1 MKDLSKSSG
10 ANLQTHKTQSTAEQ
24 TMERLIFSLSE
35 LENLGQTLISGHTN
49 FNHSSKTYLR
59 ITLGTL
65 QIRRGA
71 ILRYHSTQQNL
82 DVVAVTPDEVFPPI
96 PVEPDELTALLQHA
110 FIENDAPPD
119 PLKPFFDR
127 SPKLAEVIDIH
138 LWVPLK
144 IQDEFLGMIGL
155 GKFLARDTLEAWEK
169 ELLTTLAHQIS
180 IAIAYSQMVEG
191 IQSEKFRL
199 FMLAESAPQICQ
211 LLQPEEAAEQVVHQ
225 AVSLL
230 DANAGALMLTN
241 TDQQELE
248 MHYAF
253 PETLLEPTAEPDS
266 GNGRRIPY
274 GEETSNKMES
284 EYTEANVEP
293 ETDLTNRKEN
303 LKTSVDMLKSV
314 VTEGLP
320 GHCLPESDTLFGGR
334 NLMAVPIPGR
344 DGDILGILVVGDKEE
359 RGGRITAFT
368 DEDVIL
374 LDSFAKQAGVAIEN
388 AHLHQEALEARQLQ
402 AEMEEARKIQ
412 ENLIPDMLPDIPGYE
427 VAGHYEPRGPVG
439 GDYYDC
445 IALPTGRWGLA
456 IADVSG
462 KGMQAALL
470 MATLRAGLISEL
482 SRVKNIA
489 LENVEQDASTQ
500 GPLYAEIADMAMTL
514 NSLLYAS
521 GTEEKYATFFY
532 SHLNPETDI
541 LTTLNAGHNP
551 PLLVR
556 KDGTYKWLGEEV
568 GGIPLGMFPNDMVS
582 SIAEYEAEHV
592 ELMSGDVVVYYTDG
606 VTETVNV
613 EDDYYDEERL
623 VEASIAC
630 KDEDADGIRA
640 ALHKAVMDFQGEADQ
655 FDDLTLLILR
665 KK

>member
-1 MKDLSKSSG
+1 MKDSSEPILESG
-10 ANLQTHKTQSTAEQ
+10 LQQAQGTQNTAEQ

-35 LENLGQTLISGHTN
+35 LEHLGQTLISGYGN

-65 QIRRGA
+65 QVTRGV
-71 ILRYHSTQQNL
+71 ILRYHPTGQNL
-82 DVVAVTPDEVFPPI
+82 DVVASTPEQVFPSIPI
-96 PVEPDELTALLQHA
+96 EPEEVDNLLQHS
-110 FIENDAPPD
+110 FIENSSTPPAA
-119 PLKPFFDR
+119 LQEFFAR
-127 SPKLAEVIDIH
+127 SAQLVEAVDLR
-138 LWVPLK
+138 LWIPLK
-144 IQDEFLGMIGL
+144 IQDEFLGLIGL
-155 GKFLARDTLEAWEK
+155 GRFLGRETLEAWEK

-211 LLQPEEAAEQVVHQ
+211 LLKPEDAAEQVVLQ
-225 AVSLL
+225 AVSFL
-230 DANAGALMLTN
+230 DANAGALMLIRPE
-241 TDQQELE
+241 QQELE
-248 MHYAF
+248 LGYAF
-253 PETLLEPTAEPDS
+253 PDTLVESAHQ
-266 GNGRRIPY
+266 NGGSLIIPC
-274 GEETSNKMES
+274 
-284 EYTEANVEP
+284 VEDTP
-293 ETDLTNRKEN
+293 VSQEV
-303 LKTSVDMLKSV
+303 TSVDMLKSV
-314 VTEGLP
+314 VNEGIP
-320 GHCLPESDTLFGGR
+320 GHCLPESDTLFGGK
-334 NLMAVPIPGR
+334 NLMAVPILGR
-344 DGDILGILVVGDKEE
+344 DGDILGVLIVGDKEE
-359 RGGRITAFT
+359 RGGRIAPFN
-368 DEDVIL
+368 DEDAVL

-412 ENLIPDMLPDIPGYE
+412 VNLIPDNLPDIPGYE
-427 VAGHYEPRGPVG
+427 VAGHYEPRGAVG

-445 IALPTGRWGLA
+445 ISLPTGRWGLA

-482 SRVKNIA
+482 SRVGNSASGDTEKEVSPA
-489 LENVEQDASTQ
+489 TMYLELTE
-500 GPLYAEIADMAMTL
+500 MAMTL

-532 SHLNPETDI
+532 SHLNPETDV

-556 KDGTYKWLGEEV
+556 KDGTCKWLGEEV

-582 SIAEYEAEHV
+582 SIAEYEAEHI
-592 ELMSGDVVVYYTDG
+592 ELVSGDVVVYYTDG

-613 EDDYYDEERL
+613 EDEYYDEDRL
-623 VEASIAC
+623 LEVSKSC
-630 KDEDADGIRA
+630 KDDSADAIREH
-640 ALHKAVMDFQGEADQ
+640 LHEAVVKFQGEADQ
-655 FDDLTLLILR
+655 FDDLTLLIL
-665 KK
+665 KKK

>member
-1 MKDLSKSSG
+1 MKDPSKSTLEGS
-10 ANLQTHKTQSTAEQ
+10 LPTHKKQNTAEQ

-35 LENLGQTLISGHTN
+35 LEHLGQTLISGHTN

-65 QIRRGA
+65 QITQGA
-71 ILRYHSTQQNL
+71 ILRYHSTRDNL
-82 DVVAVTPDEVFPPI
+82 EVVASSPDEIFPPI
-96 PVEPDELTALLQHA
+96 TVEPSEIENLLQHS
-110 FIENDAPPD
+110 FIESSDLPES
-119 PLKPFFDR
+119 LEQFFARNAKFVDT
-127 SPKLAEVIDIH
+127 VDIR

-155 GKFLARDTLEAWEK
+155 GTFFGREALEAWEK
-169 ELLTTLAHQIS
+169 ELLTTLANQIS

-191 IQSEKFRL
+191 VQSEKFRL

-211 LLQPEEAAEQVVHQ
+211 LLQPEAAAEQVVHQ

-230 DANAGALMLTN
+230 DANAGALMLT
-241 TDQQELE
+241 DSDRQELE
-248 MHYAF
+248 MHFTF
-253 PETLLEPTAEPDS
+253 PDTLIENTTDHS
-266 GNGRRIPY
+266 GSSGFIIPY
-274 GEETSNKMES
+274 GEKSPVSS
-284 EYTEANVEP
+284 EA
-293 ETDLTNRKEN
+293 
-303 LKTSVDMLKSV
+303 TSVDMLKSV
-314 VTEGLP
+314 VNEGMP
-320 GHCLPESDTLFGGR
+320 GHCPPKSDTLFGGK

-344 DGDILGILVVGDKEE
+344 DGDILGVLVIGDKEE
-359 RGGRITAFT
+359 RGGQIAPFN

-374 LDSFAKQAGVAIEN
+374 LDSFAKQGGVAIEN

-412 ENLIPDMLPDIPGYE
+412 VNLIPDTLPDIPGYQI
-427 VAGHYEPRGPVG
+427 AGHYEPRGPVG

-445 IALPTGRWGLA
+445 IALPTGYWGLA

-482 SRVKNIA
+482 SRRNGTEVPVA
-489 LENVEQDASTQ
+489 EQDDLSAAA
-500 GPLYAEIADMAMTL
+500 LYAELTQMALIL

-551 PLLVR
+551 PLLIR
-556 KDGTYKWLGEEV
+556 KDGTCKWLGEDV

-592 ELMSGDVVVYYTDG
+592 QLVSGDVVVYYTDG
-606 VTETVNV
+606 VTETENV
-613 EDDYYDEERL
+613 DDEYYEEDRL
-623 VEASIAC
+623 VEDSKAC
-630 KDEDADGIRA
+630 RGSDAEGILKY
-640 ALHKAVMDFQGEADQ
+640 LHDAVMEFQGEADQ

-665 KK
+665 KQ

>member
-1 MKDLSKSSG
+1 MKDPSKPLGDS
-10 ANLQTHKTQSTAEQ
+10 LQTHKTQSTAEQ

-35 LENLGQTLISGHTN
+35 LENLGQTLISGHSN

-65 QIRRGA
+65 HIRRGA
-71 ILRYHSTQQNL
+71 ILRYHPTGQNL
-82 DVVAVTPDEVFPPI
+82 DVVAATPDEAFSPI
-96 PVEPDELTALLQHA
+96 LVEPEELEALLKHS
-110 FIENDAPPD
+110 FIENTAPPD
-119 PLKPFFDR
+119 VLKPFFAR
-127 SPKLAEVIDIH
+127 STKLSETIDIR
-138 LWVPLK
+138 LWIPLK

-155 GKFLARDTLEAWEK
+155 GKLLARDSLETWEK

-211 LLQPEEAAEQVVHQ
+211 LLQPDEAAEQVVHQ

-230 DANAGALMLTN
+230 DANAGALMLTD
-241 TDQQELE
+241 TERQELE

-253 PETLLEPTAEPDS
+253 PESLLENAPVQNNE
-266 GNGRRIPY
+266 NGLIISY
-274 GEETSNKMES
+274 GEDAPISEET
-284 EYTEANVEP
+284 
-293 ETDLTNRKEN
+293 
-303 LKTSVDMLKSV
+303 TSVEVLKSV
-314 VTEGLP
+314 VKEGIP
-320 GHCLPESDTLFGGR
+320 GHCLPKFDTLFGGK
-334 NLMAVPIPGR
+334 NLMAVPILGR
-344 DGDILGILVVGDKEE
+344 DADILGVLVVGDKEE
-359 RGGRITAFT
+359 RGGRITPFT

-374 LDSFAKQAGVAIEN
+374 LDSFAKGAGVAIEN
-388 AHLHQEALEARQLQ
+388 AQLHQEALEARQLQ

-412 ENLIPDMLPDIPGYE
+412 ENLIPDTLPDIPGYE
-427 VAGHYEPRGPVG
+427 IAGHYEPRGPVG

-445 IALPTGRWGLA
+445 IALPTGHWGLA

-482 SRVKNIA
+482 SRA
-489 LENVEQDASTQ
+489 ENVKQDALDASA
-500 GPLYAEIADMAMTL
+500 LYAEITEMAMIL

-532 SHLNPETDI
+532 SHLDPETDT

-582 SIAEYEAEHV
+582 GIAEYEAEHV
-592 ELMSGDVVVYYTDG
+592 QLASGDVIVYYTDG

-613 EDDYYDEERL
+613 EDDYYEEERL
-623 VEASIAC
+623 VEASKAC
-630 KDEDADGIRA
+630 KDEGAEAIRA
-640 ALHKAVMDFQGEADQ
+640 YLHKAVMEFQGEADQ

-665 KK
+665 KQ

>member
-1 MKDLSKSSG
+1 MKDPSKPLEDS
-10 ANLQTHKTQSTAEQ
+10 LQTHKPQSTAEQ

-35 LENLGQTLISGHTN
+35 LEHLGQTLISGHSN

-71 ILRYHSTQQNL
+71 ILRYHPNGQNL
-82 DVVAVTPDEVFPPI
+82 DVVAATPDETFPPLL
-96 PVEPDELTALLQHA
+96 VEPDELEALLKHS
-110 FIENDAPPD
+110 FIENTAPPD
-119 PLKPFFDR
+119 VLKPFFAR
-127 SPKLAEVIDIH
+127 SAKLSEAIDIR

-155 GKFLARDTLEAWEK
+155 GKFFARDTLETWEK

-230 DANAGALMLTN
+230 DANAGALMLTD
-241 TDQQELE
+241 TERQELE
-248 MHYAF
+248 MHYMF
-253 PETLLEPTAEPDS
+253 PETLLENAPEQEQNNGNGLVISYSGDS
-266 GNGRRIPY
+266 GDTPIS
-274 GEETSNKMES
+274 EE
-284 EYTEANVEP
+284 A
-293 ETDLTNRKEN
+293 
-303 LKTSVDMLKSV
+303 TSVEVLKSV
-314 VTEGLP
+314 VKEGIP
-320 GHCLPESDTLFGGR
+320 GHCLPKFDTLFGGK
-334 NLMAVPIPGR
+334 NLMAVPILGR
-344 DGDILGILVVGDKEE
+344 DSDILGVLIVGDKEE
-359 RGGRITAFT
+359 RGGRITPFT

-374 LDSFAKQAGVAIEN
+374 LDSFAKGAGVAIEN
-388 AHLHQEALEARQLQ
+388 AQLHQEALEARQLQ

-412 ENLIPDMLPDIPGYE
+412 VNLIPETLPDIPGYE

-445 IALPTGRWGLA
+445 IDLPTGHWGLA

-482 SRVKNIA
+482 SRA
-489 LENVEQDASTQ
+489 ESTEQDTLDQTS
-500 GPLYAEIADMAMTL
+500 LYAEITKMAMTL

-551 PLLVR
+551 PLLVKR
-556 KDGTYKWLGEEV
+556 DGTYKWLGEDV
-568 GGIPLGMFPNDMVS
+568 GGIPLGMFPNDMVPD
-582 SIAEYEAEHV
+582 IAEYEAEHV
-592 ELMSGDVVVYYTDG
+592 QLASGDVVVYYTDG

-613 EDDYYDEERL
+613 EDDYYEEERL
-623 VEASIAC
+623 VEASKAC
-630 KDEDADGIRA
+630 KDEGAEGIRKY
-640 ALHKAVMDFQGEADQ
+640 LHNAVMEFQGEADQ

-665 KK
+665 KQ

>member
-1 MKDLSKSSG
+1 MKDLSEPILG
-10 ANLQTHKTQSTAEQ
+10 NDLQQAHGTQNTAEQ

-35 LENLGQTLISGHTN
+35 LEHLGQTLISGYGN

-65 QIRRGA
+65 QVTRGV
-71 ILRYHSTQQNL
+71 ILRYHPTGQNL
-82 DVVAVTPDEVFPPI
+82 DVVASTPEHVFAPI
-96 PVEPDELTALLQHA
+96 PIEPEQVANLLQHP
-110 FIENDAPPD
+110 FIESTAPPVG
-119 PLKPFFDR
+119 LEKFFTQ
-127 SPKLAEVIDIH
+127 SAELIETVDVR
-138 LWVPLK
+138 LWIPLK
-144 IQDEFLGMIGL
+144 IHDEFLGMIGL
-155 GKFLARDTLEAWEK
+155 GRFLGRETLEAWEK

-211 LLQPEEAAEQVVHQ
+211 LLKPEDAAEQVVLQ
-225 AVSLL
+225 AVSFL
-230 DANAGALMLTN
+230 DANAGALMLTRPE
-241 TDQQELE
+241 QQELE
-248 MHYAF
+248 LGYAF
-253 PETLLEPTAEPDS
+253 PDAAVESATAQHN
-266 GNGRRIPY
+266 GNRLIIPC
-274 GEETSNKMES
+274 GEDIPVSQD
-284 EYTEANVEP
+284 A
-293 ETDLTNRKEN
+293 
-303 LKTSVDMLKSV
+303 TSVDMLKSV
-314 VTEGLP
+314 VKDGIP

-334 NLMAVPIPGR
+334 NLMAVPILGR
-344 DGDILGILVVGDKEE
+344 DGDILGVLVVGDKEE
-359 RGGRITAFT
+359 RGGRIAPFT
-368 DEDVIL
+368 DEDVVL

-412 ENLIPDMLPDIPGYE
+412 EHLIPDNLPDIPGYE
-427 VAGHYEPRGPVG
+427 VAGHYEPRGAVG

-445 IALPTGRWGLA
+445 ISLPTGRWGLA

-482 SRVKNIA
+482 SRVPNFATEDAGKEVRPSTMY
-489 LENVEQDASTQ
+489 LELTE
-500 GPLYAEIADMAMTL
+500 MAMTL

-532 SHLNPETDI
+532 SHLDPETDV

-551 PLLVR
+551 PLLLR
-556 KDGTYKWLGEEV
+556 KDGTRKWLGEEV

-582 SIAEYEAEHV
+582 SIAEYEAEHI
-592 ELMSGDVVVYYTDG
+592 ELVSGDVVVYYTDG

-613 EDDYYDEERL
+613 DDEYYDEDRL
-623 VEASIAC
+623 VEASRAC
-630 KDEDADGIRA
+630 KDDNAEAIREF
-640 ALHKAVMDFQGEADQ
+640 LHHAVMKFQGEADQ
-655 FDDLTLLILR
+655 FDDLTLLIL
-665 KK
+665 KKK

>member
-1 MKDLSKSSG
+1 MKAPSKPLGDS
-10 ANLQTHKTQSTAEQ
+10 LQTDKTQSTAEQ

-35 LENLGQTLISGHTN
+35 LENLGQTLISGHSN

-71 ILRYHSTQQNL
+71 ILRYHATGQNL
-82 DVVAVTPDEVFPPI
+82 DVVAATPDETFAPI
-96 PVEPDELTALLQHA
+96 LVESDELEALLKHP
-110 FIENDAPPD
+110 FIENAAPPE
-119 PLKPFFDR
+119 PLKQFFAR
-127 SPKLAEVIDIH
+127 STKLSETIDIR
-138 LWVPLK
+138 LWIPLK

-155 GKFLARDTLEAWEK
+155 GTFLARDALEAWEM

-211 LLQPEEAAEQVVHQ
+211 LLQPEAAAEQVVQQ

-230 DANAGALMLTN
+230 DANAGALMLTD
-241 TDQQELE
+241 TEQQALE

-253 PETLLEPTAEPDS
+253 PENLLENSTVQDTT
-266 GNGRRIPY
+266 NGLVISY
-274 GEETSNKMES
+274 GENTPVS
-284 EYTEANVEP
+284 EEA
-293 ETDLTNRKEN
+293 
-303 LKTSVDMLKSV
+303 TSVEVLKSV
-314 VTEGLP
+314 VKEGIP
-320 GHCLPESDTLFGGR
+320 GHCLPEFDTLFGGK

-344 DGDILGILVVGDKEE
+344 DGDILGVLVVGDKEE
-359 RGGRITAFT
+359 RGGRITSFT
-368 DEDVIL
+368 DEDEIL

-388 AHLHQEALEARQLQ
+388 AQLHQEALEARQLQ

-412 ENLIPDMLPDIPGYE
+412 ENLIPETLPDIPGYE

-445 IALPTGRWGLA
+445 IPLPTGHWGLA

-482 SRVKNIA
+482 SRAESAKQEA
-489 LENVEQDASTQ
+489 LNQSS
-500 GPLYAEIADMAMTL
+500 LYAKIATMAMIL

-551 PLLVR
+551 PLLIR
-556 KDGTYKWLGEEV
+556 KDGTYKWLGEDV
-568 GGIPLGMFPNDMVS
+568 GGIPLGMFPNDMVT

-592 ELMSGDVVVYYTDG
+592 QLSSGDVIVYYTDG
-606 VTETVNV
+606 VTETVNI
-613 EDDYYDEERL
+613 EDDYYEEDRL
-623 VEASIAC
+623 VEASKAC
-630 KDEDADGIRA
+630 KDEPAEGIRKY
-640 ALHKAVMDFQGEADQ
+640 LHSAVMEFQGEADQ

-665 KK
+665 KQ

>member
-1 MKDLSKSSG
+1 MKDPSKPILEG
-10 ANLQTHKTQSTAEQ
+10 NLQTQNTAEQ

-35 LENLGQTLISGHTN
+35 LEHLGQTLISGHSN

-65 QIRRGA
+65 QVTRGA
-71 ILRYHSTQQNL
+71 ILRYHPTRQNL
-82 DVVAVTPDEVFPPI
+82 EVVASAPDEVFSPLT
-96 PVEPDELTALLQHA
+96 VEPDEVANLLQHP
-110 FIENDAPPD
+110 FIERTAIPES
-119 PLKPFFDR
+119 LEQFFAR
-127 SPKLAEVIDIH
+127 SAKLVETIDIH

-155 GKFLARDTLEAWEK
+155 GKFLGRETLEAWEM

-211 LLQPEEAAEQVVHQ
+211 LLQPEAAAEQVVHQ

-230 DANAGALMLTN
+230 DANAGALMLTRPE
-241 TDQQELE
+241 QQQLE
-248 MHYAF
+248 MHYTF
-253 PETLLEPTAEPDS
+253 PETLLEDS
-266 GNGRRIPY
+266 EEHNGLVIPY
-274 GEETSNKMES
+274 GEEAPVPLEATS
-284 EYTEANVEP
+284 ADV
-293 ETDLTNRKEN
+293 
-303 LKTSVDMLKSV
+303 LKSV
-314 VTEGLP
+314 VNEGMP
-320 GHCLPESDTLFGGR
+320 GHCPPNSDTLFGGK
-334 NLMAVPIPGR
+334 NLMAVPILGR
-344 DGDILGILVVGDKEE
+344 DGDILGVLVVGDKEE
-359 RGGRITAFT
+359 RGGSIAPFT

-412 ENLIPDMLPDIPGYE
+412 VNLIPDNLPDIPGYE
-427 VAGHYEPRGPVG
+427 VAGYYEPRGPVG
-439 GDYYDC
+439 GDYFDC

-482 SRVKNIA
+482 SRV
-489 LENVEQDASTQ
+489 ENSTS
-500 GPLYAEIADMAMTL
+500 GDTGDEVPPTTMYPELIEMAMTL

-532 SHLNPETDI
+532 SHLDPETNVLI
-541 LTTLNAGHNP
+541 TLNAGHNP

-556 KDGTYKWLGEEV
+556 KDGTCKWLGEEV

-582 SIAEYEAEHV
+582 SIAEYEAEHI
-592 ELMSGDVVVYYTDG
+592 ELVSGDVVVYYTDG

-613 EDDYYDEERL
+613 DDEYYDEDRL
-623 VEASIAC
+623 VEASRAC
-630 KDEDADGIRA
+630 KDDNAEAIREF
-640 ALHKAVMDFQGEADQ
+640 LHHAVMKFQGEADQ
-655 FDDLTLLILR
+655 FDDLTLLIL
-665 KK
+665 KKK

>member
-1 MKDLSKSSG
+1 MKDSSEPILG
-10 ANLQTHKTQSTAEQ
+10 DGLQQAYETQNTAEQ

-35 LENLGQTLISGHTN
+35 LEHLGQTLISGYGN

-65 QIRRGA
+65 QVTRGV
-71 ILRYHSTQQNL
+71 ILRYHPTGQNL
-82 DVVAVTPDEVFPPI
+82 DVVASTPEQVFPPI
-96 PVEPDELTALLQHA
+96 PVEPQEIAKLLEHP
-110 FIENDAPPD
+110 FIESSQPPAG
-119 PLKPFFDR
+119 LQEFFDR
-127 SPKLAEVIDIH
+127 SAELVETVDVR

-144 IQDEFLGMIGL
+144 IQDELLGMIGL
-155 GKFLARDTLEAWEK
+155 GRFLGRETLEEWEK

-211 LLQPEEAAEQVVHQ
+211 LLQPEDAAEQVVLQ
-225 AVSLL
+225 AVSFL
-230 DANAGALMLTN
+230 DANAGALLLTRLE
-241 TDQQELE
+241 QQELE
-248 MHYAF
+248 LRYTF
-253 PETLLEPTAEPDS
+253 PETLVETAQHN
-266 GNGRRIPY
+266 GNPLIIPC
-274 GEETSNKMES
+274 GEDAPVSQ
-284 EYTEANVEP
+284 EA
-293 ETDLTNRKEN
+293 
-303 LKTSVDMLKSV
+303 TSVDMLKSV
-314 VTEGLP
+314 VKDGIP
-320 GHCLPESDTLFGGR
+320 GNCLPESDTLFGGK
-334 NLMAVPIPGR
+334 NLIAVPILGR
-344 DGDILGILVVGDKEE
+344 DGDILGVLVVGDKEE
-359 RGGRITAFT
+359 RGGRIAPFN
-368 DEDVIL
+368 DEDIVL

-412 ENLIPDMLPDIPGYE
+412 ENLIPENLPDIPGYE

-445 IALPTGRWGLA
+445 IALPTGQWGLA

-482 SRVKNIA
+482 SRVNTPA
-489 LENVEQDASTQ
+489 AGDAGDGV
-500 GPLYAEIADMAMTL
+500 GPLTVYVELIEMAMTL

-532 SHLNPETDI
+532 SHLNPETDV

-551 PLLVR
+551 PLLLR
-556 KDGTYKWLGEEV
+556 KDGTSKWLGEEV

-582 SIAEYEAEHV
+582 SIAEYEAEHI
-592 ELMSGDVVVYYTDG
+592 ELVSGDVVVYYTDG
-606 VTETVNV
+606 VTETVNI
-613 EDDYYDEERL
+613 DDEYYDEERL
-623 VEASIAC
+623 FEASKAC
-630 KDEDADGIRA
+630 KDNDAEAIREH
-640 ALHKAVMDFQGEADQ
+640 LHDAVVNFQGEADQ
-655 FDDLTLLILR
+655 FDDLTLLIL
-665 KK
+665 KKK

>member
-1 MKDLSKSSG
+1 MKDPSKPLGDS
-10 ANLQTHKTQSTAEQ
+10 LQTDKTQSTAEQ

-35 LENLGQTLISGHTN
+35 LENLGQTLISGYSN

-71 ILRYHSTQQNL
+71 ILRYHSTGQNL
-82 DVVAVTPDEVFPPI
+82 DVVAATPDETFSPI
-96 PVEPDELTALLQHA
+96 LVEPDELEALLQHP
-110 FIENDAPPD
+110 FIENATPPES
-119 PLKPFFDR
+119 LKQFFAR
-127 SPKLAEVIDIH
+127 SATLSETIDIR
-138 LWVPLK
+138 LWIPLK

-155 GKFLARDTLEAWEK
+155 GKFLGRDALEAWEK

-211 LLQPEEAAEQVVHQ
+211 LLQPEEAAEQVVQ
-225 AVSLL
+225 RAVSLL
-230 DANAGALMLTN
+230 DANAGALMLTD
-241 TDQQELE
+241 TERQELE

-253 PETLLEPTAEPDS
+253 PETLLENSTGHDS
-266 GNGRRIPY
+266 TNGLVISY
-274 GEETSNKMES
+274 GGDTPVSP
-284 EYTEANVEP
+284 EA
-293 ETDLTNRKEN
+293 
-303 LKTSVDMLKSV
+303 TSVEVLQSV
-314 VTEGLP
+314 VKEGIP
-320 GHCLPESDTLFGGR
+320 GHCLPEFDTLFGGK

-359 RGGRITAFT
+359 RGGRITPFT

-388 AHLHQEALEARQLQ
+388 AQLHLEALEARQLQ

-412 ENLIPDMLPDIPGYE
+412 VNLIPEALPDIPGYE

-445 IALPTGRWGLA
+445 IPLSTGHWGLA

-482 SRVKNIA
+482 SRV
-489 LENVEQDASTQ
+489 ESVEQGTPNQPA
-500 GPLYAEIADMAMTL
+500 LYKEITDMAMIL

-532 SHLNPETDI
+532 SHLNPETDV

-556 KDGTYKWLGEEV
+556 KDGTYKWLGEDV
-568 GGIPLGMFPNDMVS
+568 GGIPLGMFPNDMVAG
-582 SIAEYEAEHV
+582 IAEYEAEHV
-592 ELMSGDVVVYYTDG
+592 ELDSGDVIVYYTDG
-606 VTETVNV
+606 VTETVNI
-613 EDDYYDEERL
+613 EDDYYEEDRL
-623 VEASIAC
+623 VEASKAC
-630 KDEDADGIRA
+630 KSEPAEGICKY
-640 ALHKAVMDFQGEADQ
+640 LHNAVMEFQGEADQ

-665 KK
+665 KQ

>member
-1 MKDLSKSSG
+1 MKDPSKPLGDSLG
-10 ANLQTHKTQSTAEQ
+10 THKTQNTAEQ

-35 LENLGQTLISGHTN
+35 LEHLGQTLISGHSN

-65 QIRRGA
+65 QIRRGV
-71 ILRYHSTQQNL
+71 ILRYHPTGQNL
-82 DVVAVTPDEVFPPI
+82 DVVAATPEEVFSPI
-96 PVEPDELTALLQHA
+96 SVEEDELEALLKHS
-110 FIENDAPPD
+110 FIDNADPPKS
-119 PLKPFFDR
+119 LKQFFAR
-127 SPKLAEVIDIH
+127 SAKLSETIDIR

-155 GKFLARDTLEAWEK
+155 GKFLARDALEAWEK
-169 ELLTTLAHQIS
+169 ELLTTLTHQIS

-211 LLQPEEAAEQVVHQ
+211 LLQPEDAAEQVVQQ

-230 DANAGALMLTN
+230 DANAGALMLTH
-241 TDQQELE
+241 TEQQELE

-253 PETLLEPTAEPDS
+253 PETLIENTASPDN
-266 GNGRRIPY
+266 GNGLVISY
-274 GEETSNKMES
+274 GEDTPVS
-284 EYTEANVEP
+284 EEP
-293 ETDLTNRKEN
+293 
-303 LKTSVDMLKSV
+303 TSVDVLKSV
-314 VTEGLP
+314 VKEGIP
-320 GHCLPESDTLFGGR
+320 GHCLPKSDTLFGGK

-344 DGDILGILVVGDKEE
+344 DGDILGVLIVGDKEE
-359 RGGRITAFT
+359 RGGRITSFT
-368 DEDVIL
+368 DEDVVL

-388 AHLHQEALEARQLQ
+388 AQLHQEALEARQLQ

-412 ENLIPDMLPDIPGYE
+412 VNLIPETLPDIPGYE

-445 IALPTGRWGLA
+445 IPLSTGHWGLA

-482 SRVKNIA
+482 SRAESI
-489 LENVEQDASTQ
+489 EQETLNQSS
-500 GPLYAEIADMAMTL
+500 LYTEIANMAMIL

-532 SHLNPETDI
+532 SHLNPETDV

-551 PLLVR
+551 PLLIR
-556 KDGTYKWLGEEV
+556 KDGTYKWLGEDV

-592 ELMSGDVVVYYTDG
+592 QLASGDVVVYYTDG

-613 EDDYYDEERL
+613 EDDYYEEERL
-623 VEASIAC
+623 VEASQAC
-630 KDEDADGIRA
+630 KNEPAEGIRKY
-640 ALHKAVMDFQGEADQ
+640 LHNAVMEFQGEADQ

-665 KK
+665 KQ

>member
-1 MKDLSKSSG
+1 MKDPSKSLGDS
-10 ANLQTHKTQSTAEQ
+10 LQTHKMQSTAEQ

-82 DVVAVTPDEVFPPI
+82 DIVAVTPDEVFPPI
-96 PVEPDELTALLQHA
+96 PIEPDELTALLQHA
-110 FIENDAPPD
+110 FIDNAAPPD
-119 PLKPFFDR
+119 PLKQFFDR
-127 SPKLAEVIDIH
+127 SAKLAEIIDIR

-230 DANAGALMLTN
+230 DANVGALMLTN
-241 TDQQELE
+241 TDRQELE
-248 MHYAF
+248 MNYAF
-253 PETLLEPTAEPDS
+253 PETLLEQTTDPGSA
-266 GNGRRIPY
+266 NGQIIPY
-274 GEETSNKMES
+274 GKEASVPEALTS
-284 EYTEANVEP
+284 A
-293 ETDLTNRKEN
+293 
-303 LKTSVDMLKSV
+303 DMLKSV

-320 GHCLPESDTLFGGR
+320 GHCPPESDTLFGGR

-344 DGDILGILVVGDKEE
+344 DGDVLGILVVGDKEE
-359 RGGRITAFT
+359 RGGSITAFT

-445 IALPTGRWGLA
+445 IALPTGRWGLS

-482 SRVKNIA
+482 SRVRNA
-489 LENVEQDASTQ
+489 DTEDVEQETSTQ
-500 GPLYAEIADMAMTL
+500 EPLYAEIADMAMTL

-568 GGIPLGMFPNDMVS
+568 GGIPLGMFPNDMVTN
-582 SIAEYEAEHV
+582 IAEYEAEHV
-592 ELMSGDVVVYYTDG
+592 QLISGDVVVYYTDG

-613 EDDYYDEERL
+613 EDDYYEEERL

-630 KDEDADGIRA
+630 KDEDAEGIRA
-640 ALHKAVMDFQGEADQ
+640 SLHKAVMDFQGEADQ

>member
-1 MKDLSKSSG
+1 MKDPSKPLGDS
-10 ANLQTHKTQSTAEQ
+10 LQTHKTQSTAEQ

-35 LENLGQTLISGHTN
+35 LEHLGQTLISGHSN

-71 ILRYHSTQQNL
+71 ILRYHATGQNL
-82 DVVAVTPDEVFPPI
+82 DVVAATPDETFAPI
-96 PVEPDELTALLQHA
+96 LVEPDELEALLKHP
-110 FIENDAPPD
+110 FIENTAPPE
-119 PLKPFFDR
+119 PLKRFFAR
-127 SPKLAEVIDIH
+127 GAKLSETIDIR
-138 LWVPLK
+138 LWIPLK
-144 IQDEFLGMIGL
+144 IQDEFLGLIGL
-155 GKFLARDTLEAWEK
+155 GKFLARDALEAWEM

-211 LLQPEEAAEQVVHQ
+211 LLQPEAAAEQVVQQ

-230 DANAGALMLTN
+230 DANAGALMLTD
-241 TDQQELE
+241 TEQQVLE

-253 PETLLEPTAEPDS
+253 PENLLENSTVQDTT
-266 GNGRRIPY
+266 NGLVISY
-274 GEETSNKMES
+274 GEDTVLSQET
-284 EYTEANVEP
+284 
-293 ETDLTNRKEN
+293 
-303 LKTSVDMLKSV
+303 TSVEVLKSV
-314 VTEGLP
+314 VKEGIP
-320 GHCLPESDTLFGGR
+320 GHCLPKFDTLFGGK

-344 DGDILGILVVGDKEE
+344 DGDILGVLVVGDKEE
-359 RGGRITAFT
+359 RGGRITSFT

-374 LDSFAKQAGVAIEN
+374 LDSFAKQGGVAIEN
-388 AHLHQEALEARQLQ
+388 AQLHQEALEARQLQ

-412 ENLIPDMLPDIPGYE
+412 VNLIPETLPDIPGYE

-445 IALPTGRWGLA
+445 IPLPTGHWGLA

-482 SRVKNIA
+482 SRAESAKQETLNQSA
-489 LENVEQDASTQ
+489 
-500 GPLYAEIADMAMTL
+500 LYAEIATMAMIL

-532 SHLNPETDI
+532 SHLDPETDI

-551 PLLVR
+551 PLLIR
-556 KDGTYKWLGEEV
+556 KDGTYKWLGEDV

-592 ELMSGDVVVYYTDG
+592 QLASGDVIVYYTDG
-606 VTETVNV
+606 VTETVNI
-613 EDDYYDEERL
+613 EDDYYEEDRL
-623 VEASIAC
+623 VEASKAC
-630 KDEDADGIRA
+630 KDEHAEGIRKY
-640 ALHKAVMDFQGEADQ
+640 LHNAVMEFQGEADQ

-665 KK
+665 KE

>member
-1 MKDLSKSSG
+1 MKDLSEPTLDRD
-10 ANLQTHKTQSTAEQ
+10 LQQTQGTQNTAEQ

-35 LENLGQTLISGHTN
+35 LEHLGQTLISGYGS

-65 QIRRGA
+65 QVTRGV
-71 ILRYHSTQQNL
+71 ILRYHPTGQNL
-82 DVVAVTPDEVFPPI
+82 DVVASTPEQVFPSIPI
-96 PVEPDELTALLQHA
+96 EPEEVANLLQHPLVENSTPPVGLEEF
-110 FIENDAPPD
+110 FI
-119 PLKPFFDR
+119 R
-127 SPKLAEVIDIH
+127 SDKLVEAVDIR
-138 LWVPLK
+138 LWAPLK

-155 GKFLARDTLEAWEK
+155 GRFLGRETLVEWEK

-211 LLQPEEAAEQVVHQ
+211 LLQPEDAAEQVVLQ
-225 AVSLL
+225 AVSFL
-230 DANAGALMLTN
+230 DANAGALMLTRPE
-241 TDQQELE
+241 QQELE
-248 MHYAF
+248 LSYAF
-253 PETLLEPTAEPDS
+253 PETLVESSTVQQN
-266 GNGRRIPY
+266 GNELVISC
-274 GEETSNKMES
+274 EEEVPVSQ
-284 EYTEANVEP
+284 EA
-293 ETDLTNRKEN
+293 
-303 LKTSVDMLKSV
+303 TSVDMLKSV
-314 VTEGLP
+314 VKEGLP
-320 GHCLPESDTLFGGR
+320 GHCLPESDTLFGGK
-334 NLMAVPIPGR
+334 NLMAVPISGR
-344 DGDILGILVVGDKEE
+344 DGDVLGVLVVGDKEE
-359 RGGRITAFT
+359 RGGRIAPFT
-368 DEDVIL
+368 DEDAVL

-412 ENLIPDMLPDIPGYE
+412 ENLIPDDLPDIPGYE

-445 IALPTGRWGLA
+445 IALPTGHWGLS

-482 SRVKNIA
+482 SRVDTTTSGDTGNGVCPSAIY
-489 LENVEQDASTQ
+489 LELTE
-500 GPLYAEIADMAMTL
+500 MAMTL

-556 KDGTYKWLGEEV
+556 KDGTCKWLGEDV

-582 SIAEYEAEHV
+582 SIAEYEAEHI
-592 ELMSGDVVVYYTDG
+592 ELISGDVVVYYTDG
-606 VTETVNV
+606 VTETVNI
-613 EDDYYDEERL
+613 EDEYYEEERL
-623 VEASIAC
+623 VEAAKAC
-630 KDEDADGIRA
+630 KDVSAEAIREH
-640 ALHKAVMDFQGEADQ
+640 LHDAVMKFQGEADQ
-655 FDDLTLLILR
+655 FDDLTLLIL
-665 KK
+665 KKK

>member
-1 MKDLSKSSG
+1 MKDSSEPILG
-10 ANLQTHKTQSTAEQ
+10 DGLQQPYETQNTAEQ

-35 LENLGQTLISGHTN
+35 LEHLGQTLISGYGN

-65 QIRRGA
+65 QVTRGA
-71 ILRYHSTQQNL
+71 ILRYHPTGQNL
-82 DVVAVTPDEVFPPI
+82 DVVASTPEHVFPAIPI
-96 PVEPDELTALLQHA
+96 EAEEVANLLEQP
-110 FIENDAPPD
+110 FLESSAPPAA
-119 PLKPFFDR
+119 LEAFFTR
-127 SPKLAEVIDIH
+127 SAELNETLDLR

-144 IQDEFLGMIGL
+144 IQDEFLGLIGL
-155 GKFLARDTLEAWEK
+155 GRFLGRETLAAWEK
-169 ELLTTLAHQIS
+169 ELLTTFSHQIS

-211 LLQPEEAAEQVVHQ
+211 LLQPEDAAEQVVLQ
-225 AVSLL
+225 AVSFL
-230 DANAGALMLTN
+230 DANAGALMLTRPE
-241 TDQQELE
+241 QQELE
-248 MHYAF
+248 LRYAF
-253 PETLLEPTAEPDS
+253 PEALIEDATAQHN
-266 GNGRRIPY
+266 GNKLVIPRDA
-274 GEETSNKMES
+274 GVPASQ
-284 EYTEANVEP
+284 EA
-293 ETDLTNRKEN
+293 
-303 LKTSVDMLKSV
+303 TSVDMLKSV
-314 VTEGLP
+314 VNDGLP
-320 GHCLPESDTLFGGR
+320 GHCLPEFDTLFGGK

-344 DGDILGILVVGDKEE
+344 DGDILGVLVVGDKEE
-359 RGGRITAFT
+359 RGGRIAPFT
-368 DEDVIL
+368 DEDVVL

-412 ENLIPDMLPDIPGYE
+412 ENLIPDNLPDIHGYE
-427 VAGHYEPRGPVG
+427 VAGHYEPRGAVG

-482 SRVKNIA
+482 SRVKPVA
-489 LENVEQDASTQ
+489 SGDTENGVCPSAMYVELT
-500 GPLYAEIADMAMTL
+500 EMAMTL

-532 SHLNPETDI
+532 SHLNPETDV

-551 PLLVR
+551 PLLIR
-556 KDGTYKWLGEEV
+556 KDGTCKWLGANI

-582 SIAEYEAEHV
+582 SIAEYEAEQIALV
-592 ELMSGDVVVYYTDG
+592 SGDVVVYYTDG
-606 VTETVNV
+606 VTETVNI
-613 EDDYYDEERL
+613 DDEYYDEDRL
-623 VEASIAC
+623 LEAVKAC
-630 KDEDADGIRA
+630 KHESAEAIRA
-640 ALHKAVMDFQGEADQ
+640 YLHDAVMKFQGEADQ
-655 FDDLTLLILR
+655 FDDLTLLIL
-665 KK
+665 KKK

>member
-1 MKDLSKSSG
+1 MKDPSKPILDD
-10 ANLQTHKTQSTAEQ
+10 NLQTQNTAEQ

-35 LENLGQTLISGHTN
+35 LEHLGQTLISGHSN

-65 QIRRGA
+65 QVTRGA
-71 ILRYHSTQQNL
+71 ILRYHSTTESLN
-82 DVVAVTPDEVFPPI
+82 VVASAPDEVFPPI
-96 PVEPDELTALLQHA
+96 TVGPDEIADLLQYP
-110 FIENDAPPD
+110 FIESGAPPEG
-119 PLKPFFDR
+119 LEQFFAR
-127 SPKLAEVIDIH
+127 SAKLVETIDIH

-155 GKFLARDTLEAWEK
+155 GKFLGRETLEAWEM

-211 LLQPEEAAEQVVHQ
+211 LLQPEDAAEQVVHQ

-230 DANAGALMLTN
+230 DANAGALMLARPE
-241 TDQQELE
+241 QQELE
-248 MHYAF
+248 MHYTF
-253 PETLLEPTAEPDS
+253 PETLVENAPDHS
-266 GNGRRIPY
+266 ANDRLVISY
-274 GEETSNKMES
+274 GEEAPTSS
-284 EYTEANVEP
+284 E
-293 ETDLTNRKEN
+293 
-303 LKTSVDMLKSV
+303 KTSADVLKSV
-314 VTEGLP
+314 VKEGMP
-320 GHCLPESDTLFGGR
+320 GHCPPKSDTLFGGK
-334 NLMAVPIPGR
+334 NLMAVPILGR
-344 DGDILGILVVGDKEE
+344 DGDILGVLVVGDKEE
-359 RGGRITAFT
+359 RGGSIAPFT

-412 ENLIPDMLPDIPGYE
+412 VNLIPDTLPDIPGYE
-427 VAGHYEPRGPVG
+427 IAGHYEPRGPVG

-445 IALPTGRWGLA
+445 IALSTGRWGLA

-482 SRVKNIA
+482 SRDGA
-489 LENVEQDASTQ
+489 TESEREEQSNLDQAS
-500 GPLYAEIADMAMTL
+500 LYTELTDMALTL

-532 SHLNPETDI
+532 SHLNPETDT

-556 KDGTYKWLGEEV
+556 RDGTWKWLGEDV
-568 GGIPLGMFPNDMVS
+568 GGIPLGMFPNDMVPN
-582 SIAEYEAEHV
+582 IAEYEAEHV
-592 ELMSGDVVVYYTDG
+592 QLTSGDVVVYYTDG

-613 EDDYYDEERL
+613 EDEYYEEDRL
-623 VEASIAC
+623 IEASKAC
-630 KDEDADGIRA
+630 RESDAESIRGY
-640 ALHKAVMDFQGEADQ
+640 LHDSVMGFQGEADQ

-665 KK
+665 KQ

>member
-1 MKDLSKSSG
+1 MKDPSKPLGDS
-10 ANLQTHKTQSTAEQ
+10 LQTHKTQSTAEQ

-35 LENLGQTLISGHTN
+35 LENLGQTLISGHSN

-71 ILRYHSTQQNL
+71 ILRYHPTGQNL
-82 DVVAVTPDEVFPPI
+82 DVVAATPDETFSPI
-96 PVEPDELTALLQHA
+96 LVEPDELEALLKHP
-110 FIENDAPPD
+110 FIEDAAPPD
-119 PLKPFFDR
+119 VLKPFFAR
-127 SPKLAEVIDIH
+127 SANLSEIIDIR

-155 GKFLARDTLEAWEK
+155 GKFLARDELETWEK

-230 DANAGALMLTN
+230 DANAGALMLADTER
-241 TDQQELE
+241 QELE
-248 MHYAF
+248 MHYVF
-253 PETLLEPTAEPDS
+253 PESLLENASAQRNGS
-266 GNGRRIPY
+266 GRVIPY
-274 GEETSNKMES
+274 GEDTPIS
-284 EYTEANVEP
+284 EEA
-293 ETDLTNRKEN
+293 
-303 LKTSVDMLKSV
+303 TSVEVLKSV
-314 VTEGLP
+314 VKEGIP
-320 GHCLPESDTLFGGR
+320 GHCLPKSDTLFGGK
-334 NLMAVPIPGR
+334 NLMAVPILGR
-344 DGDILGILVVGDKEE
+344 DGDILGVLVVGDKEE

-388 AHLHQEALEARQLQ
+388 AQLHQEALEARQLQ

-412 ENLIPDMLPDIPGYE
+412 VNLIPDTLPDIPGYE

-445 IALPTGRWGLA
+445 IDLPTGHWGLA

-482 SRVKNIA
+482 SRA
-489 LENVEQDASTQ
+489 ESVEQETLNQAA
-500 GPLYAEIADMAMTL
+500 LYAEITNMAMIL

-532 SHLNPETDI
+532 SHLNPETDV

-556 KDGTYKWLGEEV
+556 KDGTYKWLGEDV
-568 GGIPLGMFPNDMVS
+568 GGIPLGMFPNDMVAG
-582 SIAEYEAEHV
+582 IAEYEAENV
-592 ELMSGDVVVYYTDG
+592 QLTSGDVIVYYTDG
-606 VTETVNV
+606 VTETVNI
-613 EDDYYDEERL
+613 EDDYYEEDRL
-623 VEASIAC
+623 VEASKAC
-630 KDEDADGIRA
+630 KDEGAEAIRA
-640 ALHKAVMDFQGEADQ
+640 YLHNAVMEFQGEADQ

-665 KK
+665 KQ

>member
-1 MKDLSKSSG
+1 MKDLSKSLGS
-10 ANLQTHKTQSTAEQ
+10 NLQTHKTQSTAEQ

-65 QIRRGA
+65 QIRRGT

-96 PVEPDELTALLQHA
+96 PIEQDELTALLQHA

-119 PLKPFFDR
+119 SLKQFFDR
-127 SPKLAEVIDIH
+127 SAKLAEVIDIR

-155 GKFLARDTLEAWEK
+155 GKFLARDVLEAWEK

-248 MHYAF
+248 MNYAF
-253 PETLLEPTAEPDS
+253 PETLLERTAGPDS
-266 GNGRRIPY
+266 GNGLIIPY
-274 GEETSNKMES
+274 SEDASASEELTS
-284 EYTEANVEP
+284 
-293 ETDLTNRKEN
+293 TD
-303 LKTSVDMLKSV
+303 VLKSV

-320 GHCLPESDTLFGGR
+320 GHCPPESDTLFGGR

-344 DGDILGILVVGDKEE
+344 DGDVLGILIVGDKEE
-359 RGGRITAFT
+359 RGGSITAFT

-489 LENVEQDASTQ
+489 VENVEQDASTQ

-613 EDDYYDEERL
+613 EDDYYEEERL

-630 KDEDADGIRA
+630 KNEDADGIRA

>member
-1 MKDLSKSSG
+1 MKDPSKPLGDS
-10 ANLQTHKTQSTAEQ
+10 LETDKTQSTAEQ

-35 LENLGQTLISGHTN
+35 LEHLGQTLISGHSN

-71 ILRYHSTQQNL
+71 ILRYHPTGQNL
-82 DVVAVTPDEVFPPI
+82 DVVAATPEETFAPI
-96 PVEPDELTALLQHA
+96 LVEPDELEALLKHP
-110 FIENDAPPD
+110 FIENAAPPE
-119 PLKPFFDR
+119 PLKQFFDR
-127 SPKLAEVIDIH
+127 STKLSETIDIR
-138 LWVPLK
+138 LWIPLK

-155 GKFLARDTLEAWEK
+155 GKFLARDALEAWEM

-211 LLQPEEAAEQVVHQ
+211 LLQPEAAAEQVVQQ

-230 DANAGALMLTN
+230 DANAGALMLTD
-241 TDQQELE
+241 TEQQVLE

-253 PETLLEPTAEPDS
+253 PENLLENSTVPDNA
-266 GNGRRIPY
+266 NGFVISYSEDTPLS
-274 GEETSNKMES
+274 EE
-284 EYTEANVEP
+284 A
-293 ETDLTNRKEN
+293 
-303 LKTSVDMLKSV
+303 TSVEVLKSV
-314 VTEGLP
+314 VKEGIP
-320 GHCLPESDTLFGGR
+320 GHCLPKLDTLFGGK

-344 DGDILGILVVGDKEE
+344 DGDILGVLVVGDKEE
-359 RGGRITAFT
+359 RGGRITSFT

-388 AHLHQEALEARQLQ
+388 AQLHQEALEARQLQ

-412 ENLIPDMLPDIPGYE
+412 VNLIPETLPDIPGYE

-445 IALPTGRWGLA
+445 IPLPTGHWGLA

-482 SRVKNIA
+482 SRAESVKQETLN
-489 LENVEQDASTQ
+489 QSS
-500 GPLYAEIADMAMTL
+500 LYAEIATMAMIL

-551 PLLVR
+551 PLLIR
-556 KDGTYKWLGEEV
+556 KDGTYKWLGEDV

-592 ELMSGDVVVYYTDG
+592 QLASGDVIVYYTDG
-606 VTETVNV
+606 VTETVNI
-613 EDDYYDEERL
+613 EDDYYEEDRL
-623 VEASIAC
+623 VEASKAC
-630 KDEDADGIRA
+630 KDEPAEGIRKY
-640 ALHKAVMDFQGEADQ
+640 LHNAVMEFQGEADQ

-665 KK
+665 KE

>member
-1 MKDLSKSSG
+1 MKDPSKPLGDS
-10 ANLQTHKTQSTAEQ
+10 LQTPKTQSTAEQ

-35 LENLGQTLISGHTN
+35 LENLGQTVISGHSN

-71 ILRYHSTQQNL
+71 ILRYHSTGQNL
-82 DVVAVTPDEVFPPI
+82 DVVAATPDETFSSI
-96 PVEPDELTALLQHA
+96 LVEPDELEALLKHP
-110 FIENDAPPD
+110 FIENTAPPD
-119 PLKPFFDR
+119 ALKPFFAR
-127 SPKLAEVIDIH
+127 SAKLSETIDIR
-138 LWVPLK
+138 LWIPLK

-155 GKFLARDTLEAWEK
+155 GKFLARDALETWEK

-211 LLQPEEAAEQVVHQ
+211 LLQPEAAAEQVVQQ

-230 DANAGALMLTN
+230 DANAGALMLTD
-241 TDQQELE
+241 TEQQALE

-253 PETLLEPTAEPDS
+253 PENLLENSTVQDNT
-266 GNGRRIPY
+266 NGLVISY
-274 GEETSNKMES
+274 GEDTPLS
-284 EYTEANVEP
+284 EEAMSVE
-293 ETDLTNRKEN
+293 
-303 LKTSVDMLKSV
+303 VLKSV
-314 VTEGLP
+314 VKEGIP
-320 GHCLPESDTLFGGR
+320 GHCLPKFDTLFGGK

-344 DGDILGILVVGDKEE
+344 DGDILGVLVVGDKEE
-359 RGGRITAFT
+359 RGGRITSFT

-388 AHLHQEALEARQLQ
+388 AQLHQEALEARQLQ

-412 ENLIPDMLPDIPGYE
+412 VNLIPETLPDIPGYE

-445 IALPTGRWGLA
+445 IALPTGHWGLA

-482 SRVKNIA
+482 SRA
-489 LENVEQDASTQ
+489 ESVEQETPNQSS
-500 GPLYAEIADMAMTL
+500 LYAEIATMAMIL

-551 PLLVR
+551 PLLIR
-556 KDGTYKWLGEEV
+556 KDGTYKWLGEDV

-582 SIAEYEAEHV
+582 SIADYEAEHV
-592 ELMSGDVVVYYTDG
+592 QLASGDVIVYYTDG

-613 EDDYYDEERL
+613 EDDYYEEERL
-623 VEASIAC
+623 VEASKAC
-630 KDEDADGIRA
+630 KDESAEGIRKY
-640 ALHKAVMDFQGEADQ
+640 LHNAVMEFQGEADQ

-665 KK
+665 KE

>member
-1 MKDLSKSSG
+1 MKESSKPTSG
-10 ANLQTHKTQSTAEQ
+10 GSLQTHRTPNTAEQ

-35 LENLGQTLISGHTN
+35 LEHLGQTLISGHSN

-65 QIRRGA
+65 QVTCGA
-71 ILRYHSTQQNL
+71 ILRYHPTQQNL
-82 DVVAVTPDEVFPPI
+82 EVVASSPEQVFSPI
-96 PVEPDELTALLQHA
+96 TVEQSEIEGLLQDP
-110 FIENDAPPD
+110 FIEKANLPER
-119 PLKPFFDR
+119 LEQFFAR
-127 SPKLAEVIDIH
+127 AAKFVETIDIR

-155 GKFLARDTLEAWEK
+155 GSFLGREALEAWEK

-191 IQSEKFRL
+191 VQSEKFRL

-211 LLQPEEAAEQVVHQ
+211 LLQPEAAAEQVVHQ

-230 DANAGALMLTN
+230 DANAGALMLT
-241 TDQQELE
+241 DPERQELE
-248 MHYAF
+248 MHYTF
-253 PETLLEPTAEPDS
+253 PETLVESSTVSDS
-266 GNGRRIPY
+266 GANWPIVPY
-274 GEETSNKMES
+274 GEETPVSL
-284 EYTEANVEP
+284 
-293 ETDLTNRKEN
+293 ET
-303 LKTSVDMLKSV
+303 TSVDMLKSV
-314 VTEGLP
+314 VKEGLP
-320 GHCLPESDTLFGGR
+320 GHCPPKSDTLFGGR

-359 RGGRITAFT
+359 RGGMIAPFT

-412 ENLIPDMLPDIPGYE
+412 ENLIPDMLPHIPGYE
-427 VAGHYEPRGPVG
+427 IAGHYEPRGPVG

-445 IALPTGRWGLA
+445 IALSTGDWGLA

-482 SRVKNIA
+482 SRGKNA
-489 LENVEQDASTQ
+489 TAEDSEQNDLSVTA
-500 GPLYAEIADMAMTL
+500 LYAELIDMALTL

-532 SHLNPETDI
+532 SHLNPDTDI

-551 PLLVR
+551 PLLIR

-582 SIAEYEAEHV
+582 SIAEYEAENV
-592 ELMSGDVVVYYTDG
+592 QLLSGDVVVYYTDG
-606 VTETVNV
+606 VTETVNI
-613 EDDYYDEERL
+613 EDEYYEEDRL
-623 VEASIAC
+623 VEDCKAC
-630 KDEDADGIRA
+630 KDSDAESIREY
-640 ALHKAVMDFQGEADQ
+640 LHEAVMGFQGEADQ

-665 KK
+665 KQ

>member
-1 MKDLSKSSG
+1 MKDPSKPTSG
-10 ANLQTHKTQSTAEQ
+10 NGLQAHKTPSTAEQ

-35 LENLGQTLISGHTN
+35 LEHLGQTLISGHSN
-49 FNHSSKTYLR
+49 FNYSSKTYLR

-65 QIRRGA
+65 QVTRGA
-71 ILRYHSTQQNL
+71 ILRYHPTRQNL
-82 DVVAVTPDEVFPPI
+82 EVVASSPDEVFPPI
-96 PVEPDELTALLQHA
+96 TVEPNEIERLLQHP
-110 FIENDAPPD
+110 FIESTNLPES
-119 PLKPFFDR
+119 LEQFFAQTVKSVR
-127 SPKLAEVIDIH
+127 TIDIR

-155 GKFLARDTLEAWEK
+155 GTFLGREALEAWEM

-191 IQSEKFRL
+191 VQSEKFRL

-211 LLQPEEAAEQVVHQ
+211 LLQPEAAAEQVVHQ

-230 DANAGALMLTN
+230 DANAGALMLTHPER
-241 TDQQELE
+241 QALE
-248 MHYAF
+248 MHYTF
-253 PETLLEPTAEPDS
+253 PETLVEGPTSDS
-266 GNGRRIPY
+266 GSNGTAQVSIDLQDNIPQS
-274 GEETSNKMES
+274 EESPISLEATS
-284 EYTEANVEP
+284 A
-293 ETDLTNRKEN
+293 
-303 LKTSVDMLKSV
+303 DMLKSV
-314 VTEGLP
+314 VKEGLP
-320 GHCLPESDTLFGGR
+320 GHCPPKSDTLFGGK

-359 RGGRITAFT
+359 RGGSITPFT

-412 ENLIPDMLPDIPGYE
+412 ENLIPERLPDIPGYE

-445 IALPTGRWGLA
+445 IALPTGHWGLA

-482 SRVKNIA
+482 SRGKGTAAEDLGQND
-489 LENVEQDASTQ
+489 LNVPA
-500 GPLYAEIADMAMTL
+500 LYAELTDMALTL

-532 SHLNPETDI
+532 SHLNPDTDI

-568 GGIPLGMFPNDMVS
+568 GGIPLGMFPNDMVPN
-582 SIAEYEAEHV
+582 IAEYEAENV
-592 ELMSGDVVVYYTDG
+592 KLTSGDVVVYYTDG

-613 EDDYYDEERL
+613 EDEYYEEDRL
-623 VEASIAC
+623 VAHSKAC
-630 KDEDADGIRA
+630 KDSDAEGIREY
-640 ALHKAVMDFQGEADQ
+640 LHDAVMGFQGEADQ

-665 KK
+665 KQ